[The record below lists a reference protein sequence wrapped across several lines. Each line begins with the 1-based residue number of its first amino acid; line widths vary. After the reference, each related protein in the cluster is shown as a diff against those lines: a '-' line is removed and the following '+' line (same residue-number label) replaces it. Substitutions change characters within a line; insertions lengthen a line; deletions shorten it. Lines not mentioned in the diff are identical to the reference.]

1 MLCGAFV
8 ASKSSTPSKTTT
20 TTTTTTPSIPRL
32 PDDVRA
38 ASATV
43 LENIFRD
50 AGVGRIEPTPPPGS
64 SALTRPDPVVG
75 GGGAAAVASWTP
87 SSWTGGPAWT
97 DHVTTVVPDQGQPSS
112 QMVGLTASSL
122 DVLQRQL
129 LQPSRTQEEAQAFSL
144 TVDQY
149 QGLVGP
155 DPTFLR
161 SVGVGI
167 SSSSPSGP
175 GPSSI
180 GPMPMSQGRRDLNA
194 QLAAMRDRN
203 RHPRLSSSAADVYT
217 RSLLWDQVPV
227 EVVREFARFVS
238 HANPHHHDQHL
249 STGVDDGGGV
259 GDLGPARSNKVETI
273 G

>member
-1 MLCGAFV
+1 MLLCGAFV
-8 ASKSSTPSKTTT
+8 ASKSSTPSKP
-20 TTTTTTPSIPRL
+20 TTTTPSIPRL

-50 AGVGRIEPTPPPGS
+50 AGVGRVDPSPPPRS
-64 SALTRPDPVVG
+64 SAMTRPEPVVG
-75 GGGAAAVASWTP
+75 GAGVSSWTP
-87 SSWTGGPAWT
+87 TSWTGGPAWS
-97 DHVTTVVPDQGQPSS
+97 DHVTTVGPDPSQQS
-112 QMVGLTASSL
+112 PQMIGLTASSL

-155 DPTFLR
+155 DPTFLS
-161 SVGVGI
+161 SVAPVGI
-167 SSSSPSGP
+167 SSSSGSGPP
-175 GPSSI
+175 GPSSTSV
-180 GPMPMSQGRRDLNA
+180 GPVPVSQGRRDLNA
-194 QLAAMRDRN
+194 QLAAMRDRH
-203 RHPRLSSSAADVYT
+203 RHPPSASSAADVYT

-227 EVVREFARFVS
+227 EVVREFARFV
-238 HANPHHHDQHL
+238 ANANSHHHDQHP
-249 STGVDDGGGV
+249 STGVDDGGGGLDV
-259 GDLGPARSNKVETI
+259 GPTLSNTKVETL